1 MSTDACAFC
10 QIARGQT
17 DAAILYRDDDVIAF
31 RDIRPVAPLHLLVI
45 PRRHVASLL
54 EMQESDVAVISR
66 MISVARELAASEGVD
81 AGGYRLVMNTGP
93 DAGQTVFHLHMHLLA
108 GRQMR
113 WPPG

>member
-1 MSTDACAFC
+1 MSTDACVFC

-17 DAAILYRDDDVIAF
+17 DTAILYRDDDVVVF

-54 EMQESDVAVISR
+54 ELQESDEALISR
-66 MISVARELAASEGVD
+66 MISVARDLAVREGVE

-108 GRQMR
+108 GRQMH